1 MLIAVIVQAM
11 NHAPLEASSCEAFG
25 VEFLQLA
32 TILGDSRQEGDVVFL
47 VHFMLQVSPAPIIA
61 KRDGLAYLRIVE
73 HQ

>member
-11 NHAPLEASSCEAFG
+11 NHAPLEASSCGAFG

-47 VHFMLQVSPAPIIA
+47 VHFML
-61 KRDGLAYLRIVE
+61 
-73 HQ
+73 